1 MKKYKKRADLS
12 SNVLFTAKILCTVV
26 LGCLVGYIA
35 FVIIFKGWNTLVEWF
50 QGKWLAFALMLA
62 LVIVTAGLWLLDAY
76 KRINGFK
83 HDGK

>member
-26 LGCLVGYIA
+26 LGCLFGYIA

-50 QGKWLAFALMLA
+50 QGKWFAFALMLA

-76 KRINGFK
+76 KRMKGFK
-83 HDGK
+83 DDGK